1 MTRMCEAVRKYGDER
16 EAIASAK
23 TRYQERICTI
33 KEALNMNLPIESIA
47 KLVRLSV
54 EEVQKFIDEME
65 K

>member
-1 MTRMCEAVRKYGDER
+1 MCEAVRKYGDER

-23 TRYQERICTI
+23 TCYQERICTI

-47 KLVRLSV
+47 KLVRLPV